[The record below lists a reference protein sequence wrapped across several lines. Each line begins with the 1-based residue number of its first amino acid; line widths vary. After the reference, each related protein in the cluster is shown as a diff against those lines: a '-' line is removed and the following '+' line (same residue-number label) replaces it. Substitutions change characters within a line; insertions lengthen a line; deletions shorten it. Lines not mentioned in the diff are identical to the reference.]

1 MSKINKNIL
10 DEAIDV
16 NGSKV
21 FVENGEVRTVLREGL
36 EGNDEI
42 PFDEG
47 IDLVIAQVIKYGE
60 ANGLLRKN

>member
-36 EGNDEI
+36 EDDDYMPLREAMALNAAEVKK
-42 PFDEG
+42 FCELHG
-47 IDLVIAQVIKYGE
+47 IF
-60 ANGLLRKN
+60 NRN